1 MSKAPRARTVILTA
15 GVTAA
20 AITGAWYGAGLK
32 TKQEIKQV
40 RDPLRFMS
48 LRPLLLPQVKS
59 RAEATPADKIAYL
72 EQTRSGLMSKK
83 IGLEHKISQLE
94 ARVARDGGADVGDGA
109 KGRRF

>member
-15 GVTAA
+15 GVTAT

-32 TKQEIKQV
+32 TKQEIKQ
-40 RDPLRFMS
+40 
-48 LRPLLLPQVKS
+48 QVKS